1 MSKSRIEQEI
11 IFLYE
16 LYQNNLRLKSKY
28 LKLYIK
34 NNLEIY
40 GYILD
45 NINKEIENDIQEIKS
60 LYNKYSNLNLD
71 IDKNIYNDLFVSQ
84 NNISNEF
91 YLYSYN

>member
-16 LYQNNLRLKSKY
+16 LYQNNLRLKNKY

-34 NNLEIY
+34 TNLEMY
-40 GYILD
+40 GSILD
-45 NINKEIENDIQEIKS
+45 NINKEIGNDIQEIKS
-60 LYNKYSNLNLD
+60 LYNKYSNLNLN

>member
-1 MSKSRIEQEI
+1 MKKSRIEQEI